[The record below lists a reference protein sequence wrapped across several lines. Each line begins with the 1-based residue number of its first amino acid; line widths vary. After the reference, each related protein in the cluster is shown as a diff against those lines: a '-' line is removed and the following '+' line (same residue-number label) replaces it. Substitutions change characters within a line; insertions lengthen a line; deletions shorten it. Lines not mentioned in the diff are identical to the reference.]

1 MSKLDELIRELCP
14 DGVEYKKLGEI
25 ATVLRG
31 ASPRPIKKYITNDS
45 DGVNWIKIG
54 DVPVGS
60 KYITQSE
67 EKITKEGAEKSRYVQ
82 KGDFILSN
90 SMSFGRPYILAIDG
104 CIHDGWLS
112 ISNFKDV
119 FLSDYL
125 YYLLSSS
132 AIQQEMKKRA
142 SFGGAVQN
150 LNADIVKALVLPV
163 PPIEVQSE
171 IVRMLDSY
179 TESVVELQRQ
189 LTAELT
195 ARKTQYSYYRDKL
208 LTFDV
213 RAQKK
218 KIGELTRVFSAARV
232 HKNEWTTEGVPFYRS
247 SDVISKFNGVENS
260 RGKAYISFDL
270 YKKLS
275 EKSGKI
281 MKDDILITGGGSI
294 GIPYIVPTNDPIYV
308 KDADLLCIQKS
319 DKFNSRFL
327 YHYFLSTV
335 IVLFDTV
342 AEHKSDA
349 IAVHKLLQDVMA
361 FAGLCVILQ
370 TVRVGILEYR
380 ELNVINT
387 LVSFFIPIVYLL
399 LVTPLEYAFELY
411 SKYEMLFIQMHFK
424 EPSDKMVRRKRHLKV
439 IKVCGLSVKRIM
451 LFQKQCIPRMYI
463 SMPDVE
469 FDLLIS
475 HLEDRS

>member
-1 MSKLDELIRELCP
+1 MDIFSTRELATAFWVGAILIAVGMAIVTNKKIRQGFIGVLKCFFNRKLRKLWKIYFLYIGIITLMFSRFPIWKNIYLKDIILWTLFSGLTICMNAVAGEADEKYISKVLKDNIRFTVVTEFLLSTFTFSFWVELI
-14 DGVEYKKLGEI
+14 I
-25 ATVLRG
+25 I
-31 ASPRPIKKYITNDS
+31 PIT
-45 DGVNWIKIG
+45 
-54 DVPVGS
+54 
-60 KYITQSE
+60 
-67 EKITKEGAEKSRYVQ
+67 
-82 KGDFILSN
+82 
-90 SMSFGRPYILAIDG
+90 
-104 CIHDGWLS
+104 
-112 ISNFKDV
+112 
-119 FLSDYL
+119 
-125 YYLLSSS
+125 
-132 AIQQEMKKRA
+132 
-142 SFGGAVQN
+142 
-150 LNADIVKALVLPV
+150 
-163 PPIEVQSE
+163 
-171 IVRMLDSY
+171 
-179 TESVVELQRQ
+179 
-189 LTAELT
+189 
-195 ARKTQYSYYRDKL
+195 
-208 LTFDV
+208 
-213 RAQKK
+213 
-218 KIGELTRVFSAARV
+218 
-232 HKNEWTTEGVPFYRS
+232 
-247 SDVISKFNGVENS
+247 
-260 RGKAYISFDL
+260 
-270 YKKLS
+270 
-275 EKSGKI
+275 
-281 MKDDILITGGGSI
+281 
-294 GIPYIVPTNDPIYV
+294 
-308 KDADLLCIQKS
+308 
-319 DKFNSRFL
+319 
-327 YHYFLSTV
+327 TV

>member
-1 MSKLDELIRELCP
+1 MDIFSTRELATAFWVGAILIAVGMAIVTNKKIRQGFIGVLKCFFNRKLRKLWEIYFLYIGIITLMFSRFPIWKNMYLKDIILWTLFSGLSICMNAVAGEADEKYISKVLKDNIRFTVVTEFLLSTFTFSFWVELI
-14 DGVEYKKLGEI
+14 I
-25 ATVLRG
+25 I
-31 ASPRPIKKYITNDS
+31 PIT
-45 DGVNWIKIG
+45 
-54 DVPVGS
+54 
-60 KYITQSE
+60 
-67 EKITKEGAEKSRYVQ
+67 
-82 KGDFILSN
+82 
-90 SMSFGRPYILAIDG
+90 
-104 CIHDGWLS
+104 
-112 ISNFKDV
+112 
-119 FLSDYL
+119 
-125 YYLLSSS
+125 
-132 AIQQEMKKRA
+132 
-142 SFGGAVQN
+142 
-150 LNADIVKALVLPV
+150 
-163 PPIEVQSE
+163 
-171 IVRMLDSY
+171 
-179 TESVVELQRQ
+179 
-189 LTAELT
+189 
-195 ARKTQYSYYRDKL
+195 
-208 LTFDV
+208 
-213 RAQKK
+213 
-218 KIGELTRVFSAARV
+218 
-232 HKNEWTTEGVPFYRS
+232 
-247 SDVISKFNGVENS
+247 
-260 RGKAYISFDL
+260 
-270 YKKLS
+270 
-275 EKSGKI
+275 
-281 MKDDILITGGGSI
+281 
-294 GIPYIVPTNDPIYV
+294 
-308 KDADLLCIQKS
+308 
-319 DKFNSRFL
+319 
-327 YHYFLSTV
+327 TV

>member
-1 MSKLDELIRELCP
+1 MDIFSTRELATAFWVGAILIAVGMAIVTNKKIRQGFIGVLKCFFNRKLRKLWEIYFLYIGIITLMFSRSPIWKNIYLKDIILWTLFSGLTICMNAVAGEADEKYISKVLKDNIRFTVVTEFLLSTFTVSFWVELI
-14 DGVEYKKLGEI
+14 I
-25 ATVLRG
+25 I
-31 ASPRPIKKYITNDS
+31 PIT
-45 DGVNWIKIG
+45 
-54 DVPVGS
+54 
-60 KYITQSE
+60 
-67 EKITKEGAEKSRYVQ
+67 
-82 KGDFILSN
+82 
-90 SMSFGRPYILAIDG
+90 
-104 CIHDGWLS
+104 
-112 ISNFKDV
+112 
-119 FLSDYL
+119 
-125 YYLLSSS
+125 
-132 AIQQEMKKRA
+132 
-142 SFGGAVQN
+142 
-150 LNADIVKALVLPV
+150 
-163 PPIEVQSE
+163 
-171 IVRMLDSY
+171 
-179 TESVVELQRQ
+179 
-189 LTAELT
+189 
-195 ARKTQYSYYRDKL
+195 
-208 LTFDV
+208 
-213 RAQKK
+213 
-218 KIGELTRVFSAARV
+218 
-232 HKNEWTTEGVPFYRS
+232 
-247 SDVISKFNGVENS
+247 
-260 RGKAYISFDL
+260 
-270 YKKLS
+270 
-275 EKSGKI
+275 
-281 MKDDILITGGGSI
+281 
-294 GIPYIVPTNDPIYV
+294 
-308 KDADLLCIQKS
+308 
-319 DKFNSRFL
+319 
-327 YHYFLSTV
+327 TV